1 MNVSKSDSGRES
13 FLNSI
18 VLPNLNSKS
27 PNICQREITEKYLVT
42 APKSMPNDKSPGHNG
57 LTKKFYEH
65 FWEDIFYEFLETA

>member
-18 VLPNLNSKS
+18 VLPNIKSKS
-27 PNICQREITEKYLVT
+27 PNICQREITEKY
-42 APKSMPNDKSPGHNG
+42 
-57 LTKKFYEH
+57 